1 MPDPTGRISHLP
13 EMHRGVA
20 WKEPVRVATS
30 SNVAPTGI
38 SAGNAIDGVTLVSG
52 DRVLAK
58 NQTAA
63 SSNGIYRAGAAG
75 TWPARAY
82 DMDQDASSSV
92 PATEVVGAVV
102 QVVAGG
108 SNGGTF
114 WRTTNT
120 TAPTIGTT
128 AINWLQAFTG
138 GGGSSGVTDHGA
150 LTGLS
155 DDDHTQYT
163 LRAYGGKETV
173 QSHGAAGATET
184 IDLANGNSHAVTL
197 DANCTFTFTGATN
210 GTECSFLLELTE
222 DSTGGWTPTWPG
234 SVIWAGG
241 SAPTHTTTANTTT
254 LYVFRSRDGGT
265 NWYGSQ
271 VGGPPAT
278 VSAGSNSMAVAGLSA
293 AGVSSNF
300 SPADHRH
307 EGVWAITS
315 SSSNTLSRPVV
326 NLRPG
331 ANVAFGLT
339 DTDGNGVFDTI
350 SISATATGGGGGGG
364 LTQAYIG
371 YNTIGGSWETAT
383 SLRVY
388 AKKVTVSND
397 CLITSIGAYVRNNS
411 AGADDQVEG
420 VQVGLYTDAS
430 GSPALL
436 IGMGGQ
442 QGSTVLFD
450 SASGATGDGVARWF
464 ELPIGLWVTAGD
476 YWLAVQPTNITILQI
491 AYDGSGSDRYYT
503 AGGEWMNDWGF
514 YTPTT
519 SSRTYSIRANTIR

>member
-38 SAGNAIDGVTLVSG
+38 SAGNAIDGVTLVAG
-52 DRVLAK
+52 DRVLVK

-75 TWPARAY
+75 TWAARAY

-120 TAPTIGTT
+120 TAPTIGTD
-128 AINWLQAFTG
+128 AINWLQSFTG
-138 GGGSSGVTDHGA
+138 GGGVSDHGA
-150 LTGLS
+150 LTGLA

-173 QSHGAAGATET
+173 QSHGSSGATET
-184 IDLANGNSHAVTL
+184 IDIANGNSHAVTL
-197 DANCTFTFTGATN
+197 NANCTFTFTGATN
-210 GTECSFLLELTE
+210 GTECSFILELTE
-222 DSTGGWTPTWPG
+222 DGTGGWTPTWPG

-293 AGVSSNF
+293 AGVGSNF

-326 NLRPG
+326 HLRPG

-350 SISATATGGGGGGG
+350 NISATATGGGGGSSSSSP
-364 LTQAYIG
+364 G
-371 YNTIGGSWETAT
+371 YELDYVEFTSVVSITAT
-383 SLRVY
+383 TEATANTVVTGSSVYYDGSTDVIIQFYAYAARPDNGAASRSLSIWLY
-388 AKKVTVSND
+388 EDGS
-397 CLITSIGAYVRNNS
+397 SIGNMAFLRTPATGFMNVAVKLERRH
-411 AGADDQVEG
+411 
-420 VQVGLYTDAS
+420 TPAS
-430 GSPALL
+430 GSHTYSVRASVSA
-436 IGMGGQ
+436 GTGEVAAGAGG
-442 QGSTVLFD
+442 
-450 SASGATGDGVARWF
+450 SGAPMPGFIR
-464 ELPIGLWVTAGD
+464 
-476 YWLAVQPTNITILQI
+476 IT
-491 AYDGSGSDRYYT
+491 RV
-503 AGGEWMNDWGF
+503 
-514 YTPTT
+514 
-519 SSRTYSIRANTIR
+519 